1 MELIGWNLN
10 KMLNKIE
17 RERERER
24 ETCLIVSITQTECDA
39 VIGPLQR
46 DWSIPSQLTL
56 INCDVETVER
66 PLP

>member
-1 MELIGWNLN
+1 MELIGWNSN

>member
-17 RERERER
+17 REREKEI
-24 ETCLIVSITQTECDA
+24 CLIVSITQTECDA